1 MNNKK
6 VDEQILY
13 RLVQS
18 VAIALFECNDAEDF
32 GPAKILM
39 NMCFTFYYE
48 GMCMEAIDAMLAS
61 MATVYI
67 DCFLV
72 LRSCF
77 ATERV
82 YRVLVKWQFVLWC
95 NVNI

>member
-18 VAIALFECNDAEDF
+18 VAIALFECNEAEDF

-48 GMCMEAIDAMLAS
+48 GMVMEASDGMPAS
-61 MATVYI
+61 MSTAHTGR
-67 DCFLV
+67 FLV
-72 LRSCF
+72 LTSWF
-77 ATERV
+77 ST
-82 YRVLVKWQFVLWC
+82 
-95 NVNI
+95 